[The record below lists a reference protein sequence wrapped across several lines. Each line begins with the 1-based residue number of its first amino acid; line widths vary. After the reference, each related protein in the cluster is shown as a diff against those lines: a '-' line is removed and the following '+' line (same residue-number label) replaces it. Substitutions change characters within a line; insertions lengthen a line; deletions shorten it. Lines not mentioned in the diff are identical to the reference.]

1 MSSDNLPLKGIRVAD
16 FSWFGAGPIFT
27 MALAHYGAEVIRV
40 ESQIRLDGLR
50 ITQPMPKDK
59 PPGINLSG
67 YYNNFNAGKLS
78 FALNMASERGRE
90 LALRLI
96 ARSDIVAENFTPGT
110 FEKWGLT
117 YERIVQVKPDIIMVR
132 EPMQGLTGP
141 HRDFAGFGA
150 VITPLAGL
158 SYLSGFPHRPP
169 VGLGTNY
176 TDYVVNPGQALVA
189 NLAALHYR
197 NRTGKGQRID
207 IALLDSLI
215 TALDNLGERYTVDPR
230 SVHAYIVGEHGDSEV
245 PLWSLANIAG
255 VRLRDFTSADGTGY
269 DEAAL
274 QRIFE
279 QTRDA
284 AYSIIERKGATY
296 YAIGLGLLS
305 IVEAILRDQHTV
317 MTVSSLMPG
326 QYGVSD
332 MCASLPSIVGA
343 GGIEEVLNLS
353 LSADEEEA
361 FRRSAATLK
370 ERFQQIP
377 PSS

>member
-1 MSSDNLPLKGIRVAD
+1 MNMSQPRRTKVGLVGTGMVGASFAYALMQRSLAGELVLIDANRGRAEAEAQDLNHGLPFVRPMRIWAGDYADLKGAAVTVVTA
-16 FSWFGAGPIFT
+16 GAAQRPGETRLQLLERNVDIFRQ
-27 MALAHYGAEVIRV
+27 IIPQIV
-40 ESQIRLDGLR
+40 EHNRDGVL
-50 ITQPMPKDK
+50 
-59 PPGINLSG
+59 
-67 YYNNFNAGKLS
+67 
-78 FALNMASERGRE
+78 
-90 LALRLI
+90 LI
-96 ARSDIVAENFTPGT
+96 ASNPVDIMT
-110 FEKWGLT
+110 
-117 YERIVQVKPDIIMVR
+117 
-132 EPMQGLTGP
+132 
-141 HRDFAGFGA
+141 
-150 VITPLAGL
+150 
-158 SYLSGFPHRPP
+158 YLSLQISGLPP
-169 VGLGTNY
+169 ERVIGSGTILD
-176 TDYVVNPGQALVA
+176 TA
-189 NLAALHYR
+189 R
-197 NRTGKGQRID
+197 FRTM
-207 IALLDSLI
+207 
-215 TALDNLGERYTVDPR
+215 LGERYTVDPR

-317 MTVSSLMPG
+317 MTVSSLMNG